1 MSRPGQIKG
10 HKTSCKHSDS
20 LYKMDP
26 SKSSQGWFSQEV
38 FYLKS
43 FLFPWRR
50 ASMNF
55 KWKPSL
61 RLKGTQLQQRSCSL
75 SCHQQRLISP
85 GARRVL
91 LLHCSCTSLQLASY
105 PCFHW
110 PLKNSIL
117 LGKKNQL
124 QNHWKTVPFCSH
136 YQGLS
141 TALWAPFHLSLN
153 KPFPLFYI
161 SHHPR
166 LSDTV
171 GHEVHILKSSFY
183 CLHPKPLET
192 VMDTEFQICILL
204 NADQGKII
212 RWVFSYNLSIS
223 FHQTTRQALW
233 PNSTVETV

>member
-26 SKSSQGWFSQEV
+26 SKSSQDWLSQEV

-61 RLKGTQLQQRSCSL
+61 RLKRTQLQQSSCSL

-117 LGKKNQL
+117 LGKK
-124 QNHWKTVPFCSH
+124 
-136 YQGLS
+136 
-141 TALWAPFHLSLN
+141 
-153 KPFPLFYI
+153 KP
-161 SHHPR
+161 
-166 LSDTV
+166 T
-171 GHEVHILKSSFY
+171 
-183 CLHPKPLET
+183 PKPLKN
-192 VMDTEFQICILL
+192 CSLL
-204 NADQGKII
+204 
-212 RWVFSYNLSIS
+212 LSLPRLIHCTLGS
-223 FHQTTRQALW
+223 LPPQ
-233 PNSTVETV
+233 PK

>member
-61 RLKGTQLQQRSCSL
+61 RLKGTQLQQSSCSL

-153 KPFPLFYI
+153 KPFPLLIF
-161 SHHPR
+161 
-166 LSDTV
+166 
-171 GHEVHILKSSFY
+171 HITQGCQIQWAMKCTFWKAPSIAFIQNLWKLWWTQNFRSAS
-183 CLHPKPLET
+183 CL
-192 VMDTEFQICILL
+192 M
-204 NADQGKII
+204 
-212 RWVFSYNLSIS
+212 
-223 FHQTTRQALW
+223 QTKVR
-233 PNSTVETV
+233 